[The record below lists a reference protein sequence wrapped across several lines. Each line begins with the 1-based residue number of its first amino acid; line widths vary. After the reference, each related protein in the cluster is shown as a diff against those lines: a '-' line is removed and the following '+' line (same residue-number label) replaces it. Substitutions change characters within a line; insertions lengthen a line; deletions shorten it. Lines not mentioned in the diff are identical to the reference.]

1 MDSIGRTNINGVE
14 YILHRVDPKETLFG
28 LARRYGVS
36 ISQIEAANDLSEGLK
51 IGLIVRIPTGNA
63 PSDLPPKQV
72 IVAPIETSTPVAD
85 NPNAQYHQ
93 VQKGETLY
101 AISKKYP
108 GATVENLIK
117 WNNIGSAG
125 LAADSKIIVGFKSDK
140 QPVTTKPTTN
150 PVPKPKENPTVV
162 TPPTA
167 NPNPPKVIVKE
178 PPLQFKEASRE
189 MLVQWDGNGN
199 LEAFKKIA
207 YHNTFPVGSIIKIQN
222 PENKRVV
229 FVKVVGKIPDGSYY
243 EGAELV
249 VSKSAAELIDA
260 NGQRFR
266 GLVFF
271 GTR

>member
-51 IGLIVRIPTGNA
+51 IGLIVRIPTGNTPA
-63 PSDLPPKQV
+63 NLPPKQV
-72 IVAPIETSTPVAD
+72 IVAPIETSAPVAE

-125 LAADSKIIVGFKSDK
+125 LAADSRIIVGFKDSNSAAAPK
-140 QPVTTKPTTN
+140 PGKKPTTKPSD
-150 PVPKPKENPTVV
+150 NPTVV
-162 TPPTA
+162 TQPT
-167 NPNPPKVIVKE
+167 NPNPSKITVKE
-178 PPLQFKEASRE
+178 PPLQFKEASKE

-229 FVKVVGKIPDGSYY
+229 FVKVVGKIPEGSSY